1 VRAAPRPIVCCCP
14 DVQLLALAEVMR
26 MLSAHVALP
35 ACKTSAV
42 VSRPDSLVPF
52 EFSSSGSAAETADRL
67 WELIG

>member
-1 VRAAPRPIVCCCP
+1 
-14 DVQLLALAEVMR
+14 MR